1 MEDEWRMNGG
11 VQGPLGCKP
20 STILCSKCPT
30 DAVAW
35 TERDCQLDMSRRG
48 HRTYR
53 DVQSSF
59 YSVNK
64 HLTTSGTGETSD
76 SGRPTD
82 AVAWTERDCRLDMS
96 RRGHRTY
103 RDVLS
108 SFYSVN
114 KAFND
119 IRNPSKH
126 PTVVVTQAYRQRSL
140 LSSPGSGSYQTVQTV
155 PGSPVDLTP
164 TAGFPHYPGL
174 VILTAGRLPPGPFRV
189 GLTIP

>member
-1 MEDEWRMNGG
+1 MDRG

-35 TERDCQLDMSRRG
+35 TERDCRLDMSRRG

-53 DVQSSF
+53 DVLSSF

-114 KAFND
+114 KHLTTSGTRRS
-119 IRNPSKH
+119 IRQWSSLRH
-126 PTVVVTQAYRQRSL
+126 TDSAVYSALLGRDHTRLYRR
-140 LSSPGSGSYQTVQTV
+140 
-155 PGSPVDLTP
+155 
-164 TAGFPHYPGL
+164 YPGPQS
-174 VILTAGRLPPGPFRV
+174 I
-189 GLTIP
+189 